1 MEPKVTKDTN
11 QGSTVETKEKNK
23 DEETKDVK
31 DVKPNVKPSV
41 VLDKDNGLDVHVPV
55 TGPNMV
61 DFRSL
66 QGLINIHF
74 HFHNK

>member
-1 MEPKVTKDTN
+1 MEPKVTKDTT
-11 QGSTVETKEKNK
+11 QGTTVETKEKNK
-23 DEETKDVK
+23 DEETKEVK

-41 VLDKDNGLDVHVPV
+41 VLDKDKGLDVHVPV
-55 TGPNMV
+55 SAGNMV